1 VSFFARFVLSR
12 ILLPLLVLFVLC
24 ASAQD
29 AKGFLPGQRV
39 LLDAHNCYPYNG
51 RWADRI
57 QRALSTGTPLAIEN
71 DLAWNSDSAMGTS
84 RAVVA
89 HGYPLTGKE
98 PTLRD
103 YFFESV
109 RPVVETAL
117 KENTKGNWPLIVL
130 NVNDLRGDDIGLHCA
145 LWELLGEY
153 EAWLCTAVKSSA
165 PDEVSSLD
173 VKPVLV
179 LTGGGEKEV
188 RTFYDQVPVGGKLR
202 LFGSADS
209 GKATNFR
216 RWRNYAWRSVEPEG
230 QRKAGDWTPED
241 AARLKTLV
249 DAAHQD
255 GLWVRFYTLDGYSA
269 LANQGRGLEYNF
281 GSLDAV
287 KIRWKAAIEAGVD
300 FVATDQYEEFASL
313 LRSSRKP

>member
-1 VSFFARFVLSR
+1 MSFFARF
-12 ILLPLLVLFVLC
+12 LLREMLLALIVLFVLP
-24 ASAQD
+24 APAQD

-71 DLAWNSDSAMGTS
+71 DLAWYTDSTTGTS

-98 PTLRD
+98 PTFRD
-103 YFFESV
+103 YFFEAV

-117 KENTKGNWPLIVL
+117 KDDSKSNWPLVVL
-130 NVNDLRGDDIGLHCA
+130 NVNDLRGDDIGLHSA

-153 EAWLCTAVKSSA
+153 EDWLCTAVKSSDPDQVA
-165 PDEVSSLD
+165 PLD

-179 LTGGGEKEV
+179 LTGGGGKEV
-188 RTFYDQVPVGGKLR
+188 KTFYDQVPVGGKLR

-216 RWRNYAWRSVEPEG
+216 RWRNYSWRDVEPEG

-241 AARLKTLV
+241 AARLESLV
-249 DAAHQD
+249 DAAHKD
-255 GLWVRFYTLDGYSA
+255 GLWVRFYTLDGYPV
-269 LANQGRGLEYNF
+269 LANQGWGLEYNF

-287 KIRWKAAIEAGVD
+287 KIRWKAVIGAGVD

-313 LRSSRKP
+313 LRPSRKP